1 MFFVYLSY
9 SEVLSMTI
17 ETQLITYFKDTLD
30 ADVTSGTPLI
40 EQGIIDSMGVMDL
53 VTFIEQSFGVEFEM
67 DDMTVEKLGT
77 VAAISS
83 LITSKRGEA

>member
-1 MFFVYLSY
+1 
-9 SEVLSMTI
+9 MTI

-30 ADVTSGTPLI
+30 ADVTPGTPLI
-40 EQGIIDSMGVMDL
+40 EQGIIDSMGVMEL
-53 VTFIEQSFGVEFEM
+53 ITFIQQTFDVEFDV

-77 VAAISS
+77 VTAISN

>member
-1 MFFVYLSY
+1 MSF
-9 SEVLSMTI
+9 

-40 EQGIIDSMGVMDL
+40 DEGIIDSMGVMEL
-53 VTFIEQSFGVEFEM
+53 VTFIEQSFGVEFDM

-77 VAAISS
+77 VTAIAR
-83 LITSKRGEA
+83 LITSKRGDA

>member
-1 MFFVYLSY
+1 
-9 SEVLSMTI
+9 MTI

-30 ADVTSGTPLI
+30 ADVTPGTPLI
-40 EQGIIDSMGVMDL
+40 EQGIIDSMGVMEL
-53 VTFIEQSFGVEFEM
+53 ITFIQQTFDVEFDV

-77 VAAISS
+77 VTAISS

>member
-1 MFFVYLSY
+1 
-9 SEVLSMTI
+9 MTI

-30 ADVTSGTPLI
+30 ADVTPGTPLI

-77 VAAISS
+77 VAAISK

>member
-1 MFFVYLSY
+1 
-9 SEVLSMTI
+9 MTI

>member
-1 MFFVYLSY
+1 
-9 SEVLSMTI
+9 MTI

-30 ADVTSGTPLI
+30 ADVAPGTPLI

-77 VAAISS
+77 VAAISN

>member
-1 MFFVYLSY
+1 
-9 SEVLSMTI
+9 MTI
-17 ETQLITYFKDTLD
+17 ETQLITYFKETLD
-30 ADVTSGTPLI
+30 ADVTPGTPLI

-77 VAAISS
+77 VAAISN

>member
-1 MFFVYLSY
+1 
-9 SEVLSMTI
+9 MTI

-77 VAAISS
+77 VAAISK

>member
-1 MFFVYLSY
+1 
-9 SEVLSMTI
+9 MTI

-30 ADVTSGTPLI
+30 ADVTPGTPLI

-77 VAAISS
+77 VTAISN

>member
-1 MFFVYLSY
+1 
-9 SEVLSMTI
+9 MTI

-30 ADVTSGTPLI
+30 ADVTPGTPLI

-77 VAAISS
+77 VAAISN